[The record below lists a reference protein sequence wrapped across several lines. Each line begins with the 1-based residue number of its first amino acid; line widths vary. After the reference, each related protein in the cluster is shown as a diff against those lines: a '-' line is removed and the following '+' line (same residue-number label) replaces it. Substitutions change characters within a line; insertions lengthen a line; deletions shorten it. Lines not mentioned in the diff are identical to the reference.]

1 MTLPPSVAIVWFA
14 SVIVTVGPL
23 VVQEGAGVYVV
34 VLLAEPPGCPV
45 AVAVT
50 VVPVVFPLVAV
61 VSVTVNE
68 QAVLRPG
75 ATSTVPVQVVAL
87 TLNPAAAA
95 LVESDIDS
103 GFVQPVPEYVFA
115 IVTLYVTDPLS
126 AAIVWFPSVIV
137 TVGPPVVQPP
147 ASV

>member
-1 MTLPPSVAIVWFA
+1 MSVAIVWFD

-34 VLLAEPPGCPV
+34 VLLAEPPGCAV

-87 TLNPAAAA
+87 TVNPAAAA
-95 LVESDIDS
+95 LVERDIDS
-103 GFVQPVPEYVFA
+103 GFVQPVPESVFA
-115 IVTLYVTDPLS
+115 IVTL
-126 AAIVWFPSVIV
+126 
-137 TVGPPVVQPP
+137 
-147 ASV
+147 